1 MKANCN
7 FAKVT
12 IIYFFPLDEIN
23 HIANNAIVRDRLVVH
38 VI

>member
-12 IIYFFPLDEIN
+12 IYFFPLDEIN
-23 HIANNAIVRDRLVVH
+23 HIANNAIVRDRLVAH